1 MRRIFAIASIS
12 MRTAFRSKVF
22 LTLSSLLLLVIVGI
36 PLTIRG
42 DGTTGGYARIIIDYT
57 LNFVRFILAV
67 AAIWSGC
74 ASISQ
79 EVETKQIQMTAT
91 KPIHALQLW
100 SGKWLGIVAP
110 VLVLVLVAGVVVYG
124 MLIYNLRPATLSE
137 EDRAALRRD
146 ILVSRAEIL
155 PEQFEG
161 LDQDIEA
168 LVQQVI
174 QRGEVPPET
183 SLHEV
188 RRQVR
193 SSVVTQQQTIRP
205 GDSFA
210 WEFKLPEIDADRSL
224 GVQYRASASRFGS
237 TRLPVNWTVYDSEGN
252 QLYSEDEVL
261 TSETEEQTLIPADRL
276 QGNRRIY
283 LQFRNLSE
291 DDTIFFPREDSLS
304 ILAYAGG
311 FELNLLRTLLLIA
324 LQLAFLTAIAV
335 TMGAVFSTPVA
346 AFTSVFILLLMFM
359 DGYIHDM
366 AQRTDYSPQGHVC
379 SHGHSHDDCEQHH
392 DGPRVFDRA
401 IHYVFRTLDAIIT
414 PLREEN
420 ALDLCATGRQVPWP
434 MVGRTLLYRVVI
446 YGGLIAVGGAG
457 IFKRRELALPQ
468 R

>member
-1 MRRIFAIASIS
+1 MRGIFAIASIS

-22 LTLSSLLLLVIVGI
+22 LTLCTLLLLVIVGI

-42 DGTTGGYARIIIDYT
+42 DGTTAGYTRIIIDYT

-79 EVETKQIQMTAT
+79 EVETKQIQMTST
-91 KPIHALQLW
+91 KPVHALQLW
-100 SGKWLGIVAP
+100 TGKWLGIVAP
-110 VLVLVLVAGVVVYG
+110 VLALVLVAGLVVYG
-124 MLIYNLRPATLSE
+124 LLIYNLRPAALSE
-137 EDRAALRRD
+137 DDRAALRRD
-146 ILVSRAEIL
+146 ILVSRAEIM

-161 LDQDIEA
+161 FEEEIEA
-168 LVQQVI
+168 LVQQLI

-183 SLHEV
+183 SLHEI

-193 SSVVTQQQTIRP
+193 SSVVTQQQTVGP

-210 WEFKLPEIDADRSL
+210 WEFKLPDIDADRSL
-224 GVQYRASASRFGS
+224 GVQYRASASRFGGAQ
-237 TRLPVNWTVYDSEGN
+237 LPVNWTVYDAEGN
-252 QLYSEDEVL
+252 QLYSADEVL
-261 TSETEEQTLIPADRL
+261 TSETEEQALIPADSL
-276 QGNRRIY
+276 QGNRHIY
-283 LQFRNLSE
+283 LQFSNLSQ

-304 ILAYAGG
+304 ILAYAGI
-311 FELNLLRTLLLIA
+311 FELNLLRTLLVIA

-346 AFTSVFILLLMFM
+346 AFTSVFLLLLIFM
-359 DGYIHDM
+359 DGYIHEM

-379 SHGHSHDDCEQHH
+379 SHGHAHHECDQHH
-392 DGPRVFDRA
+392 EGPRAFDRI
-401 IHYVFRTLDAIIT
+401 IHYVFRGLDAIIA
-414 PLREEN
+414 PLREDN
-420 ALDLCATGRQVPWP
+420 ALDLCATGRHVPWP

-446 YGGLIAVGGAG
+446 YGGLIAIGGAG